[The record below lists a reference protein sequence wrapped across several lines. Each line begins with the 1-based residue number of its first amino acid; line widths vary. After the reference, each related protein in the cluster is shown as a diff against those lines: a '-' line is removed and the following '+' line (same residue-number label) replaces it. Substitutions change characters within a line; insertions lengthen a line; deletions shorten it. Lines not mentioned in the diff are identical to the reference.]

1 MGKDNN
7 RGHNASDHGFVS
19 TPPIKPTPPT
29 AFNDLIKRELVY
41 TSSENVFENYYDGHY
56 KKLNLEQEWM
66 KFKTQDELFSFVGD
80 YMLSLQVDRDIKTPK
95 ENLIASAKFSLD
107 KWTRPDESYYN
118 SFEEVSSPDSK
129 FRFEDNLAL
138 AKNPEEFKALQ
149 RLGYECYISQ
159 ALPIFVFGTLRP
171 GQGNFRTAQ
180 SGRAIEDIR
189 PAKIFGVAMISSPE
203 SGFPRSIVK
212 DDNEYSMVGDLI
224 YLKKSLGGDETRK
237 NMDQLESFRIKH
249 PSNSLYNRVARNVE
263 ILKDD
268 GTIQTVK
275 AWVYVSNKVNESDER
290 NTIKNGDWFEL
301 KNSGYNPERRAQAM
315 KPESWNAEEKRMTF
329 LEREIEAYGEPSSN
343 FK

>member
-29 AFNDLIKRELVY
+29 AFENPIKKESIP
-41 TSSENVFENYYDGHY
+41 TSSKDVFENYYDGHY

-66 KFKTQDELFSFVGD
+66 KFSTKKELFSFVAD
-80 YMLSLQVDRDIKTPK
+80 YMLTLQTDRNFKTPK
-95 ENLIASAKFSLD
+95 ENIAASIEVALD

-118 SFEEVSSPDSK
+118 SFEEVSSPDPK

-149 RLGYECYISQ
+149 RLGYECYVSQ

-180 SGRAIEDIR
+180 SGKAIEDIR
-189 PAKIFGVAMISSPE
+189 PAKIFGVAMISGPE
-203 SGFPRSIVK
+203 SSFPRSIVK
-212 DDNEYSMVGDLI
+212 DDNEYSMIGDLI
-224 YLKKSLGGDETRK
+224 YLKKSRGGDETRK

-249 PSNSLYNRVARNVE
+249 PSNSLYNRVARDVE

-275 AWVYVSNKVNESDER
+275 AWIYVSNRVNELDEK

-301 KNSGYNPERRAQAM
+301 RNSGYNPERRAQVM
-315 KPESWNAEEKRMTF
+315 KPESWNAEEKNDVFRK
-329 LEREIEAYGEPSSN
+329 RN
-343 FK
+343 